1 MQDTATD
8 ARDILL
14 KIHANIS
21 SIDFDITSNL
31 LPFPCSF
38 SCIGCVSSVL
48 VSPFGTAHIAEI

>member
-8 ARDILL
+8 ARDTLL

-21 SIDFDITSNL
+21 SIDFDTTSNL

-38 SCIGCVSSVL
+38 PCIGCVSSVL
-48 VSPFGTAHIAEI
+48 VLPFGTVHIAEI